1 MNMTMKACGVL
12 VSVLLAGSVALAE
25 PYRGDYHGDRHSGHD
40 RGGRSY
46 HGYNGGRSYHGYN
59 DGGRHYG
66 YSRDSRG
73 NLIFGLVGIGLAA
86 AIVSTIE
93 RPTVYVQPA
102 PVVYETPR
110 VVYVQPQPR
119 VVQQITVVEQPV
131 QVAPPQP
138 IIVTINIQNSNGS
151 FTPVTLRQVGAQ
163 WVGPRGEYYNGVPSV
178 GQLRPM
184 YGF

>member
-1 MNMTMKACGVL
+1 MKACGVM
-12 VSVLLAGSVALAE
+12 VSVVLAGSVALAE

>member
-1 MNMTMKACGVL
+1 MKTMMKACGV
-12 VSVLLAGSVALAE
+12 VASIVLAGSVVLAD
-25 PYRGDYHGDRHSGHD
+25 PYRGDNHGDRGGGYD

-46 HGYNGGRSYHGYN
+46 HGYE

-73 NLIFGLVGIGLAA
+73 DLIFGLVGIGLAA
-86 AIVSTIE
+86 AIVSTME
-93 RPTVYVQPA
+93 RPVVYVQPA

-110 VVYVQPQPR
+110 VVYVQQQPQ
-119 VVQQITVVEQPV
+119 VVQQITVVQQPV
-131 QVAPPQP
+131 QVVPPKP
-138 IIVTINIQNSNGS
+138 MTMTISVQNSNGS
-151 FTPVTLRQVGAQ
+151 FIPVTLRQVGAQ
-163 WVGPRGEYYNGVPSV
+163 WVGPKGEYYNGVPSV

>member
-1 MNMTMKACGVL
+1 MNMTMKACGVM
-12 VSVLLAGSVALAE
+12 VSVVLAGSAALAE
-25 PYRGDYHGDRHSGHD
+25 PHRSDYHGDRYRGHD

-46 HGYNGGRSYHGYN
+46 HGYE

-73 NLIFGLVGIGLAA
+73 NIIFGLVGIGLAA

-119 VVQQITVVEQPV
+119 VIQQITVVEQPV

-138 IIVTINIQNSNGS
+138 ITVTINLQNSNGS

-163 WVGPRGEYYNGVPSV
+163 WVGPKGEYYNGVPSV

>member
-1 MNMTMKACGVL
+1 MNMTMKACGVM
-12 VSVLLAGSVALAE
+12 VSVVLAGSVALAE
-25 PYRGDYHGDRHSGHD
+25 PHRGDYHGDRYSGHN
-40 RGGRSY
+40 RGGSSYHGNSY
-46 HGYNGGRSYHGYN
+46 HGYS

-66 YSRDSRG
+66 YSRDNRG

-102 PVVYETPR
+102 PVVYETSR
-110 VVYVQPQPR
+110 VVYVQPRPQ

-138 IIVTINIQNSNGS
+138 VTITISLQNSNGS
-151 FTPVTLRQVGAQ
+151 FTPVTLRQVGTQ

>member
-1 MNMTMKACGVL
+1 MKTMMKACGVVVSL
-12 VSVLLAGSVALAE
+12 VLVGSVALAE
-25 PYRGDYHGDRHSGHD
+25 PYRGDYRGSRSSGHD
-40 RGGRSY
+40 RGRYDHGGRSY
-46 HGYNGGRSYHGYN
+46 HGYS

-73 NLIFGLVGIGLAA
+73 NLIFGLVGLGLAA
-86 AIVSTIE
+86 AIVSTME

-102 PVVYETPR
+102 PVVYETSR
-110 VVYVQPQPR
+110 VVYVQPQPP
-119 VVQQITVVEQPV
+119 VVQQITVVQQPV

-138 IIVTINIQNSNGS
+138 MTITISIQNSNGS

-163 WVGPRGEYYNGVPSV
+163 WVGPKGEYYDGVPSV

>member
-1 MNMTMKACGVL
+1 MKTMMKACGMM
-12 VSVLLAGSVALAE
+12 VSVALAGSVALAE
-25 PYRGDYHGDRHSGHD
+25 PYRGDYHGNRGGGHD

-46 HGYNGGRSYHGYN
+46 HGYE

-86 AIVSTIE
+86 AIVSTME
-93 RPTVYVQPA
+93 RPTVYVQSA

-110 VVYVQPQPR
+110 VVYVQPQPQ
-119 VVQQITVVEQPV
+119 VVQQVAVVQQPV
-131 QVAPPQP
+131 QVVSPQP
-138 IIVTINIQNSNGS
+138 IIMTINIQNSNGS

-163 WVGPRGEYYNGVPSV
+163 WVGPKGEYYDGVPSV

>member
-1 MNMTMKACGVL
+1 
-12 VSVLLAGSVALAE
+12 
-25 PYRGDYHGDRHSGHD
+25 
-40 RGGRSY
+40 
-46 HGYNGGRSYHGYN
+46 
-59 DGGRHYG
+59 
-66 YSRDSRG
+66 
-73 NLIFGLVGIGLAA
+73 LIFGLVGIGLAA
-86 AIVSTIE
+86 AIVSTME
-93 RPTVYVQPA
+93 RPTVYVQPAPVVYMQPA

-138 IIVTINIQNSNGS
+138 MTITISLQNSNGS

-163 WVGPRGEYYNGVPSV
+163 WVGPKGEYYDGVPSV